1 MSKVSRFDSKKLAG
15 LHYEPSMK
23 ANENKDEVQQG
34 LDETYEQFLNNF
46 MDGTVDNLIDKS

>member
-1 MSKVSRFDSKKLAG
+1 MSRFDSKKLAG